1 MWMWSTECGSFLVQS
16 SRTHPCN
23 SPQHW
28 IFSTQKDC
36 KFHFLWFDYPGKEQQ
51 SSLCSGKMGLKKM
64 MRIWVAA
71 PKHSRC
77 IHDTL
82 DISIA
87 NSNWV
92 QCNHAEIYH
101 ALASMEGKQN
111 HQCCMILCNLVWLIN
126 QKN

>member
-1 MWMWSTECGSFLVQS
+1 
-16 SRTHPCN
+16 
-23 SPQHW
+23 
-28 IFSTQKDC
+28 
-36 KFHFLWFDYPGKEQQ
+36 
-51 SSLCSGKMGLKKM
+51 MGLKKM